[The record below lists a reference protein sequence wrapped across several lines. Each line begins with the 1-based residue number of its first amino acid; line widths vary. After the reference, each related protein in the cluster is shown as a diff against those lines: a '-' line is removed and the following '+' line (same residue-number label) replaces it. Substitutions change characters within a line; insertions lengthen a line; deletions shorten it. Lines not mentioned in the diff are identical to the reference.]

1 MSHSPSHG
9 SDKGA
14 AFAGLIGG
22 AIFIAI
28 VVYALVVWTNNLFDS
43 HEGEH
48 AETAAVSA
56 VGAGYA
62 VHSVDAARAA

>member
-1 MSHSPSHG
+1 MSSNAHSHG

-28 VVYALVVWTNNLFDS
+28 VVMALVVWTNKRFDA
-43 HEGEH
+43 HEGEAAH
-48 AETAAVSA
+48 SARTGPAAAV
-56 VGAGYA
+56 VG
-62 VHSVDAARAA
+62 

>member
-1 MSHSPSHG
+1 MSQASHSHG

-28 VVYALVVWTNNLFDS
+28 VVYGLVVWTNSRFDA
-43 HEGEH
+43 HEGEAH
-48 AETAAVSA
+48 AAVP
-56 VGAGYA
+56 V
-62 VHSVDAARAA
+62 AAHALVA

>member
-1 MSHSPSHG
+1 MSSNAHSHG

-28 VVYALVVWTNNLFDS
+28 VVVALVMWTNKRFDA
-43 HEGEH
+43 HEGEGH
-48 AETAAVSA
+48 TGAVTGA
-56 VGAGYA
+56 VVEVG
-62 VHSVDAARAA
+62 

>member
-1 MSHSPSHG
+1 MSNSAPSHG

-22 AIFIAI
+22 ATLIAI

-43 HEGEH
+43 HEADH
-48 AETAAVSA
+48 AAKTAASVSSSA
-56 VGAGYA
+56 L
-62 VHSVDAARAA
+62 AA

>member
-22 AIFIAI
+22 AIFIGI

-48 AETAAVSA
+48 AEAKAASTVSA
-56 VGAGYA
+56 
-62 VHSVDAARAA
+62 SLAA

>member
-1 MSHSPSHG
+1 MSSNAHSHG

-28 VVYALVVWTNNLFDS
+28 VVLALVMWTNKRFDAHEGEAHGALVVP
-43 HEGEH
+43 
-48 AETAAVSA
+48 AAV
-56 VGAGYA
+56 VLG
-62 VHSVDAARAA
+62 

>member
-1 MSHSPSHG
+1 MSQASHSHG

-28 VVYALVVWTNNLFDS
+28 VVYGLVVWTNSLFDA
-43 HEGEH
+43 HEGEAH
-48 AETAAVSA
+48 ASLPAVERSI
-56 VGAGYA
+56 V
-62 VHSVDAARAA
+62 S

>member
-1 MSHSPSHG
+1 MAHSAPSHG

-43 HEGEH
+43 HEGDH
-48 AETAAVSA
+48 AETATASSVHAVSA
-56 VGAGYA
+56 AI
-62 VHSVDAARAA
+62 AA

>member
-1 MSHSPSHG
+1 MSQATHSHG

-28 VVYALVVWTNNLFDS
+28 VVVALVFWTNSLFDAHEAEGTHASVS
-43 HEGEH
+43 HS
-48 AETAAVSA
+48 AATA
-56 VGAGYA
+56 
-62 VHSVDAARAA
+62 

>member
-1 MSHSPSHG
+1 MTHAPAHG

-28 VVYALVVWTNNLFDS
+28 VVYTLVVWTNNLFDS
-43 HEGEH
+43 HEAEGEH
-48 AETAAVSA
+48 ASRATVSD
-56 VGAGYA
+56 V
-62 VHSVDAARAA
+62 RAA

>member
-1 MSHSPSHG
+1 MSSNAHSHG

-28 VVYALVVWTNNLFDS
+28 VVMALVVWTNKRFDA
-43 HEGEH
+43 HEGEAH
-48 AETAAVSA
+48 GVLAVPAAVVA
-56 VGAGYA
+56 
-62 VHSVDAARAA
+62 